1 MNPDT
6 EKELAAYLANTKNL
20 GRNVILVLAL
30 FIPALLLFPLMNL
43 HFHAKSKKLQA
54 DPELA
59 PMIAELAVLPK
70 KELVALSR
78 GLDLKA
84 RIAEFYLLRDA
95 HKSACIWVTLILV
108 VLALSLF
115 FSGIF

>member
-6 EKELAAYLANTKNL
+6 EKELASYLANTKNL
-20 GRNVILVLAL
+20 GRNVILILAL

-59 PMIAELAVLPK
+59 PMIAKLGGLRK
-70 KELVALSR
+70 KELVALSK
-78 GLDLKA
+78 GLDLNA

-95 HKSACIWVTLILV
+95 HKSAAIWITLILV
-108 VLALSLF
+108 VLAVSLH
-115 FSGIF
+115 FSGLV